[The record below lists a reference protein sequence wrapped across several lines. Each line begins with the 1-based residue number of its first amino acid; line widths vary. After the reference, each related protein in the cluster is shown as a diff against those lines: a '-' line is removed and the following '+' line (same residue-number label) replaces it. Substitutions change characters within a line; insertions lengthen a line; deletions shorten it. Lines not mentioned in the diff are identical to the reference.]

1 MEGAETKPRRK
12 RRTKAEIEAEKA
24 AKLANKSKPV
34 VAEEAQ
40 PPVVHGPE
48 VIVEVEDGVNATS
61 SSRKSAKKE

>member
-48 VIVEVEDGVNATS
+48 VIVEVEDGV
-61 SSRKSAKKE
+61 SAA